1 MQCAP
6 NPVYRHSSA
15 VKKTP
20 LSAQGLTVAHDT
32 AGGAAIASPARAAG
46 GDVETAEK
54 GPPPP
59 REAFTDTTARAVSET
74 QDAAARGPYFVVPFR
89 FIRVVLRQNVRQA
102 RVVSAG
108 HVAIGDGYGERLG
121 ARGALAFD
129 VSSAGRVRCGAAQF
143 GKREYALPCTLYSAN
158 AFNIIE
164 FDGAWY
170 RGSIILAAQRPGCFS
185 VINYCDVEDY
195 LRGVVPLEIGDGGR
209 EVLEAFKAQAVA
221 ARTYTYKKILERQN
235 QPYDIFPTVADQ
247 VYGGVGAEKPMCNRA
262 ILDTRDLVAVYRD
275 SLIYAYYHS
284 TCGGKT
290 ASIEN
295 VWDKPGVAYLG
306 SIDDCDE
313 KGRAYCAGAPNFT
326 WQESWPADRLS
337 DIINRFSREAY
348 PQNPA
353 KGRITK
359 VTIESRYPCGRVKSC
374 RISTSEGVVTYGGD
388 RLRFVLRRNMS
399 GFPIL
404 RSAIISGISSTS
416 GTVVMNGKGYGH
428 GIGMCQHGAIGRAL
442 AGQTYEHIIKAY
454 YSGVELRSIT
464 AR

>member
-6 NPVYRHSSA
+6 YPVYRQSSA
-15 VKKTP
+15 VKKKP
-20 LSAQGLTVAHDT
+20 LSSHGQTAAQDT
-32 AGGAAIASPARAAG
+32 AGGAAIASAARAAG
-46 GDVETAEK
+46 GGAEKAEK
-54 GPPPP
+54 GSKP
-59 REAFTDTTARAVSET
+59 REAFTDTTVRAVSET
-74 QDAAARGPYFVVPFR
+74 ESIIARSPYFVVPSR
-89 FIRVVLRQNVRQA
+89 FIRIVVRQNVRQA

-108 HVAIGDGYGERLG
+108 HVVIASGSGERLG
-121 ARGALAFD
+121 ARGPLTFD
-129 VSSAGRVRCGAAQF
+129 VTSPGRVQCAAAQF

-158 AFNIIE
+158 TFNIIE
-164 FDGAWY
+164 FNGAWY
-170 RGSIILAAQRPGCFS
+170 RGSIILAAERPGCFS
-185 VINYCDVEDY
+185 VINYCDVEEY

-209 EVLEAFKAQAVA
+209 EVIEAIKAQAVA

-235 QPYDIFPTVADQ
+235 QPYDLFPTVADQ
-247 VYGGVGAEKPMCNRA
+247 VYGGVGAEKPMCNQA

-295 VWDKPGVAYLG
+295 VWDKPGLAYLR
-306 SIDDCDE
+306 SVDDCDE
-313 KGRAYCAGAPNFT
+313 KGRVFCAGAPNFT
-326 WQESWPADRLS
+326 WQESWPAGQLS
-337 DIINRFSREAY
+337 TIINRFSREAY

-359 VTIESRYPCGRVKSC
+359 VAVESRYPCGRVKSC
-374 RISTSEGVVTYGGD
+374 KISTSEGEVTYGGD

-399 GFPIL
+399 GFPLL

-416 GTVVMNGKGYGH
+416 GNVVMNGKGYGH

-442 AGQTYEHIIKAY
+442 AGQTYEQIIKAY
-454 YSGVELRSIT
+454 YSGVELRGIT